1 MKKSIILLALLV
13 SVPVFSA
20 TTKTTTTNVYEET
33 ATSPATN
40 PDMIEAQE
48 YDGYEEDMNEE
59 MNQDMNRNH
68 TQERM
73 EERSET
79 TTVEKSDAID
89 YSDRTRTNRER
100 KALNTGSHAS
110 DDQ

>member
-1 MKKSIILLALLV
+1 MKKSIVLLALLV

-33 ATSPATN
+33 ATTPATN

-48 YDGYEEDMNEE
+48 YDGYDEEINSDMNK
-59 MNQDMNRNH
+59 NQK
-68 TQERM
+68 QERM
-73 EERSET
+73 EQRSET

>member
-1 MKKSIILLALLV
+1 MKKSIVLLALLV

-33 ATSPATN
+33 ATTPATN

-48 YDGYEEDMNEE
+48 YDGYDEEINSDMNK
-59 MNQDMNRNH
+59 NQK
-68 TQERM
+68 QERM

>member
-1 MKKSIILLALLV
+1 MKKSIALLALLV
-13 SVPVFSA
+13 SVPVLSA
-20 TTKTTTTNVYEET
+20 TTRTTTTNVYEET
-33 ATSPATN
+33 ATSPATS
-40 PDMIEAQE
+40 PEMIEAQE
-48 YDGYEEDMNEE
+48 YDDSMEGEEYDEDMN
-59 MNQDMNRNH
+59 N

-73 EERSET
+73 EERTET
-79 TTVEKSDAID
+79 TTVEKSDEID